1 MRILAAIVLVGAL
14 GLPGCAQLTGGSSA
28 SSSGGPRGP
37 GSEVGKP
44 TKPNASGYLDM
55 PFLTTLS
62 EEEAREVLAESQMTG
77 EIKVE
82 KTECYDKSIPSG
94 HVCNTVP
101 AGGEKTSTTST
112 TLLFVVP

>member
-1 MRILAAIVLVGAL
+1 MRFLAAIVVVGAL

-28 SSSGGPRGP
+28 SSAGGPKGP

-44 TKPNASGYLDM
+44 TKPKANGQLDM

-62 EEEAREVLAESQMTG
+62 EEEAREVLAESQVTG

-94 HVCNTVP
+94 HVCNTMP
-101 AGGEKTSTTST
+101 QGGEKTWVTST
-112 TLLFVVP
+112 TVLYVVP